1 MPPKAS
7 AYNKKA
13 SKLALPRWVLWV
25 GLALLAVIIIV
36 VVVSLVTNHNQAVSA
51 ALTPTV
57 VLPAEMNVD
66 DAFFLFGEKS
76 VLFVDVRPAYAW
88 KAYHIDTSVSIPV
101 EDLSKRLNEI
111 HKTDTIIIV
120 DAIGGE
126 PGQQAS
132 SILKQAG
139 YQKVTM
145 MLGGIQSWVQKRYPL
160 IGTAPY

>member
-1 MPPKAS
+1 MPYNAS
-7 AYNKKA
+7 VKKNT
-13 SKLALPRWVLWV
+13 SKTAWPRWTLWGGV
-25 GLALLAVIIIV
+25 ALVAVIIIV
-36 VVVSLVTNHNQAVSA
+36 VVVSLVTRHNQAVSA

-57 VLPAEMNVD
+57 ILPAEMNVD

-88 KAYHIDTSVSIPV
+88 KAYHIDASVSIPV
-101 EDLSKRLNEI
+101 EELSKRLNEI
-111 HKTDTIIIV
+111 HKTDTVIIV
-120 DAIGGE
+120 DAVGGE

-145 MLGGIQSWVQKRYPL
+145 MLGGIQSWIEKRYPL
-160 IGTAPY
+160 DGTAPY

>member
-1 MPPKAS
+1 MPYNAS
-7 AYNKKA
+7 VKKNT
-13 SKLALPRWVLWV
+13 SKLALPRWTLWA
-25 GLALLAVIIIV
+25 GIALVAVIIIV
-36 VVVSLVTNHNQAVSA
+36 VVVSLVTRHNQAVSA

-57 VLPAEMNVD
+57 LLPAEMSVD

-101 EDLSKRLNEI
+101 EELSKRLNEI
-111 HKTDTIIIV
+111 HKTDTVIIV
-120 DAIGGE
+120 DALGGE

-145 MLGGIQSWVQKRYPL
+145 MLGGIQSWIQKRYPL